1 MTSSEERQKIAE
13 KMRGPFDV
21 CKYMGHTCISGTL
34 FGMQVCAMNE
44 RSLRDSMRRLADLID
59 STCRMT
65 DSEWDNGERTRGC
78 ICSAC
83 DAHIEHTHSF
93 SLDYCP
99 HCGARVTERAMDLRR
114 KTKQ

>member
-1 MTSSEERQKIAE
+1 MASDARIEIAE

-21 CKYMGHTCISGTL
+21 CECVGHTYINGTL
-34 FGMQVCAMNE
+34 FGMQVCAKDE
-44 RSLRDSMRRLADLID
+44 QSLRDGMQHLANLID
-59 STCRMT
+59 PTCRMT
-65 DSEWDNGERTRGC
+65 DSEWDNGERTWGC

-99 HCGARVTERAMDLRR
+99 HCGARVTERVMDLRR
-114 KTKQ
+114 KTEL